1 MFKRLNHI
9 SFVLISAL
17 LIGCGGG
24 GSAPSTSSSTSN
36 HAPVADNKSITLQ
49 EDSST
54 NIILSGSDVDGD
66 TLTYSYTQ
74 PAHGTFDGTTYTPNA
89 NYHGSDSFTYTTN
102 DGTVNS
108 APATVTISVTAV
120 NDAPVA
126 DDKSVTVNEDS
137 SANITLS
144 GSDVDGD
151 TLTYSYTQPA
161 HGTLSGTVPNLT
173 YAPASGYSGSDSF
186 TYTANDGTVD
196 SAPATV
202 RIDVVGKQTI
212 NVSTVPYVKSL
223 GKQNS
228 IIASVDM
235 GDQPRSLYIL
245 FTNESQSASATISH
259 NAKIAVV
266 AKKSKIYNPLNDK
279 ISPKIIRDPAY
290 VQAFN
295 AKVKKLLHTGSHAP
309 YQEKS
314 INYVSQ
320 SRKSIGD
327 VNTFYLDDYAQGS
340 TTQATLRKIVSNIS
354 TVFGNKTLNVWVSND
369 SFGSGCAKARC
380 VTQAMVD
387 TLADQFLK
395 AGSDNDIYDWVTN
408 IYGEEWG
415 SDAQAKYG
423 NFIAANDEITI
434 LLTDI
439 DNDNSPNGGTI
450 GYFYAKDNFV
460 RSSVSG
466 SNERIMFYAD
476 AVMFANTDNNGLWQK
491 EMYSTLAHEFQHMIH
506 FYQKSVLRDAD
517 DDTWINEMLS
527 ETTEDLIAT
536 KIEHTGPRGVD
547 PSDGSAGSS
556 GNTKGRYPLFNANN
570 TLSLTT
576 WNNALAN
583 YSEVSAFGT
592 FLTRNYGGAKVL
604 HDIVYNSLK
613 HEDAVMDAVHQ
624 TPQGSGKTFADLLR
638 EWGVAVMLSDDD
650 NLQDL
655 PTYNTGDFT
664 VDNYNNSMYE
674 LGSINFFNYNLQ
686 PTLQT
691 SSGTVAPQGNYYYKV
706 GENLTGVIDINLSL
720 NGTTEA
726 TIIVK

>member
-1 MFKRLNHI
+1 MPINYKYMSLVVA
-9 SFVLISAL
+9 STL
-17 LIGCGGG
+17 LVGCGGG
-24 GSAPSTSSSTSN
+24 GSTTPNSSSSATLN
-36 HAPVADNKSITLQ
+36 HTPVADN
-49 EDSST
+49 
-54 NIILSGSDVDGD
+54 
-66 TLTYSYTQ
+66 
-74 PAHGTFDGTTYTPNA
+74 
-89 NYHGSDSFTYTTN
+89 
-102 DGTVNS
+102 
-108 APATVTISVTAV
+108 
-120 NDAPVA
+120 
-126 DDKSVTVNEDS
+126 KSVTVNEDGS
-137 SANITLS
+137 VNITLS

-173 YAPASGYSGSDSF
+173 YAPAAGYSGSDSF

-212 NVSTVPYVKSL
+212 NVSTLPYVKNL
-223 GKQNS
+223 GKQSS
-228 IIASVDM
+228 IIASVNM
-235 GDQPRSLYIL
+235 GNQPKSLYIL
-245 FTNESQSASATISH
+245 LTNESYSISASATISH
-259 NAKIAVV
+259 NAKIVAV

-295 AKVKKLLHTGSHAP
+295 DKAKKLLQKSRDTDYQAKKINIVREEKDIAGSSTASFCTEID
-309 YQEKS
+309 QNTRDCISQTNATARKV
-314 INYVSQ
+314 VSG
-320 SRKSIGD
+320 I
-327 VNTFYLDDYAQGS
+327 TTPFGS
-340 TTQATLRKIVSNIS
+340 
-354 TVFGNKTLNVWVSND
+354 KTLNIWVSDD
-369 SFGSGCAKARC
+369 SFDSGSGCSKARC
-380 VTQAMVD
+380 VTQSMVD
-387 TLADQFLK
+387 ALADQFLK
-395 AGSDNDIYDWVTN
+395 AGSDNDIYDWVSN

-423 NFIAANDEITI
+423 NLIAANNEITI

-439 DNDNSPNGGTI
+439 ENDNSPNGGTI
-450 GYFYAKDNFV
+450 GFFHPKDNYD

-476 AVMFANTDNNGLWQK
+476 AVMFANTDNNGMWQK

-506 FYQKSVLRDAD
+506 FYQKSILRDTD

-547 PSDGSAGSS
+547 PADGSAGSS
-556 GNTKGRYPLFNANN
+556 GNIKGRYPDFNANN
-570 TLSLTT
+570 TLSLTSWSNT
-576 WNNALAN
+576 LAN

-592 FLTRNYGGAKVL
+592 FLVRNYGGAKVL
-604 HDIVYNSLK
+604 HDIVYNSLQ

-638 EWGVAVMLSDDD
+638 EWGIAVMLSDDD

-664 VDNYNNSMYE
+664 VDSYNNSMYE
-674 LGSINFFNYNLQ
+674 LGSINFFNYDPQ
-686 PTLQT
+686 PRLQT
-691 SSGTVAPQGNYYYKV
+691 GSGTVAPQGNYYYKV
-706 GENLTGVIDINLSL
+706 GDNLTGIIDINLSL